1 MEQGW
6 GRAGNGPWW
15 VRACGVLGASG
26 AGRAAGLSPQV
37 AADVAML
44 GGEPGGG
51 RRVPVRVV
59 VARTVPGL
67 VPALT
72 GVRIADPPFAT
83 DLLPVAVVHC
93 DVDRPELR
101 QPPGQAMALDRLARL
116 LITHRTQPP
125 QALLHAA
132 PGTAAWLRIRVS
144 QAPAAPL
151 FGTGCGG
158 TDAVARVLRRCHDL
172 TAAAPESPTLD
183 AAVAALL
190 REPAVISAQLRAAP
204 LPWPAPTAPADAR
217 GPQDRR
223 PPGARQRAAPGRLTP
238 PAPGRDGL
246 QVEVVDLPVASA
258 DRTGPESA
266 RALRRAALELLHA
279 AHLVLAVVPAAELGG
294 DVAPSPAVAVLG
306 GLLDRVRRAPH
317 PPAVVLVATV
327 TGLLSGPDGLTDL
340 GSWLRRRGGRTL
352 GPAAE
357 GLPVRALAL
366 AEAGRAV
373 GLLDGSARR
382 AGYAVRQA
390 EADCAASGLTALCD
404 DVLRP
409 LIQEAPGRVPELTAQ
424 RVRAACRDIRLGCLD
439 LTARQEHAAAPTVMP
454 TAGQAAVSGAAR
466 PPGGARAGTAAVA
479 AGVHR
484 EGGGRDL
491 WDRLE
496 AFAVSALAERTVRR
510 SATEGAEPR
519 GD

>member
-1 MEQGW
+1 MEQVW

-26 AGRAAGLSPQV
+26 LGRAAGLSPHF
-37 AADVAML
+37 AADAAML

-51 RRVPVRVV
+51 RRVPVRIV
-59 VARTVPGL
+59 VARTEPGL
-67 VPALT
+67 VPLLT
-72 GVRIADPPFAT
+72 GVRIADSPFAT
-83 DLLPVAVVHC
+83 DLLPVPVVHC
-93 DVDRPELR
+93 AVDRPELR
-101 QPPGQAMALDRLARL
+101 LPPGQAAALDRLARL

-125 QALLHAA
+125 QAVLHAA
-132 PGTAAWLRIRVS
+132 PRTAAWLRIRVS
-144 QAPAAPL
+144 QAPAGPL
-151 FGTGCGG
+151 FGTGCAG
-158 TDAVARVLRRCHDL
+158 TDAVARALRRCHDL
-172 TAAAPESPTLD
+172 TAAAPVSPTLD

-190 REPAVISAQLRAAP
+190 REHAVISAQMRAAP
-204 LPWPAPTAPADAR
+204 LPWPAPTAPADA
-217 GPQDRR
+217 GEPQDRR
-223 PPGARQRAAPGRLTP
+223 RPAARHPAAPGRLTP
-238 PAPGRDGL
+238 PEPGRDVL
-246 QVEVVDLPVASA
+246 HLEVVDLPVASA
-258 DRTGPESA
+258 DRTGPQSA

-294 DVAPSPAVAVLG
+294 DVAPSPAVAVLSR
-306 GLLDRVRRAPH
+306 LLDRVRRAPH

-327 TGLLSGPDGLTDL
+327 AGLSGPDGLADL

-352 GPAAE
+352 GSAAE

-390 EADCAASGLTALCD
+390 EADCAASGLTVLCD

-409 LIQEAPGRVPELTAQ
+409 LIQEAPSRVPELTAQ
-424 RVRAACRDIRLGCLD
+424 RVRAACRDIRLDCLD
-439 LTARQEHAAAPTVMP
+439 LTARQEHAAALTVMP
-454 TAGQAAVSGAAR
+454 PAGQAAVSGVAR
-466 PPGGARAGTAAVA
+466 PRGGARAGTAAVA
-479 AGVHR
+479 AGVHQERDGR
-484 EGGGRDL
+484 EL

-496 AFAVSALAERTVRR
+496 ALAVSALAERTVRR
-510 SATEGAEPR
+510 SVAEGAEPR